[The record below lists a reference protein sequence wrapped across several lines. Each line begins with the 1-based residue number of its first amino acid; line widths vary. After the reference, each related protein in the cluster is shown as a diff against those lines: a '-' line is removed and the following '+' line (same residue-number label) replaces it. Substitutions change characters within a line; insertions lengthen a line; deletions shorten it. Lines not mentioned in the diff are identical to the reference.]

1 MTAWLAI
8 IAPAWIA
15 GSILALLSAPLG
27 CLVLWRRMAFFADAL
42 AHGTLLGVALAVLW
56 QLPMGIGIGIVSI
69 LVVLGLVFIDDERLP
84 VDAVLAVVAV
94 SLLCLG
100 LLTLTQLTD
109 QQANVLGFLFGNLL
123 ELDWADLPL
132 IAVSVLVGLGLLIYI
147 WPAQIKLATHEALA
161 RIQGI
166 NPMRQRLFFMGVLAG
181 FCAIA
186 LQAVGS
192 FINQRAIGVASINS
206 AFMVGL
212 TKTNGCYLFN
222 HCPARRYAWR
232 LGKYLARYPN
242 GACYRFGTGYFIF
255 CGAHYL
261 KANKQKIRVR
271 IHISKIL
278 VPTPLALFTCST
290 KLPRTSAMTFRS

>member
-15 GSILALLSAPLG
+15 GSVLALLSAPLG

-56 QLPMGIGIGIVSI
+56 QLPMGIGVGLISV
-69 LVVLGLVFIDDERLP
+69 LVVLALVVIDDERLP
-84 VDAVLAVVAV
+84 MDAVLAVVAV
-94 SLLCLG
+94 TLLCLG

-123 ELDWADLPL
+123 ELDWTDLPML
-132 IAVSVLVGLGLLIYI
+132 TASVVLGLAVLIYI

-166 NPMRQRLFFMGVLAG
+166 NPTRQRLFFMGVLAG

-192 FINQRAIGVASINS
+192 LLISGLLVLPALSARLWSTSPKQMVIFALIIAQIGVTLGVWSSVWLDIQTGLSIVLVL
-206 AFMVGL
+206 AI
-212 TKTNGCYLFN
+212 LFFV
-222 HCPARRYAWR
+222 A
-232 LGKYLARYPN
+232 LL
-242 GACYRFGTGYFIF
+242 
-255 CGAHYL
+255 
-261 KANKQKIRVR
+261 
-271 IHISKIL
+271 ISKL
-278 VPTPLALFTCST
+278 PTKKVSIE
-290 KLPRTSAMTFRS
+290 KLPTKKAPINMSTPSQD

>member
-1 MTAWLAI
+1 MSAWLAI

-15 GSILALLSAPLG
+15 GSILGLLSAPLG

-42 AHGTLLGVALAVLW
+42 AHGTLLGVALAVW
-56 QLPMGIGIGIVSI
+56 WHLPIGIGIAVVSVM
-69 LVVLGLVFIDDERLP
+69 VVVGLVFIDDERLP
-84 VDAVLAVVAV
+84 ADAVLAVVAV

-132 IAVSVLVGLGLLIYI
+132 LAGSVLVGLAVLRYI
-147 WPAQIKLATHEALA
+147 WPAQVKLATQEALA

-166 NPMRQRLFFMGVLAG
+166 NPTRQRLFFMGMLAG

-192 FINQRAIGVASINS
+192 LLISGLLVLPALTARLYSASPKQMVIISLIVAQLGVTLGVWSSIVLDIQTGLAIVLVLAILFFAALITSRIWS
-206 AFMVGL
+206 AF
-212 TKTNGCYLFN
+212 
-222 HCPARRYAWR
+222 H
-232 LGKYLARYPN
+232 
-242 GACYRFGTGYFIF
+242 
-255 CGAHYL
+255 H
-261 KANKQKIRVR
+261 
-271 IHISKIL
+271 
-278 VPTPLALFTCST
+278 
-290 KLPRTSAMTFRS
+290 

>member
-15 GSILALLSAPLG
+15 GSVLALLSAPLG

-56 QLPMGIGIGIVSI
+56 QLPMGIGVGLISV
-69 LVVLGLVFIDDERLP
+69 LVVLALVVIDDERLP
-84 VDAVLAVVAV
+84 MDAVLAVVAV
-94 SLLCLG
+94 TLLCLG

-123 ELDWADLPL
+123 ELDWTDLPML
-132 IAVSVLVGLGLLIYI
+132 TASVVLGLAVLIYI

-166 NPMRQRLFFMGVLAG
+166 NPTRQRLFFMGVLAG

-192 FINQRAIGVASINS
+192 LLISGLLVLPALSARLWSTSPKQMVIFALIIAQIGVTLGVWSSVWLDIQTGLSIVLVL
-206 AFMVGL
+206 AI
-212 TKTNGCYLFN
+212 LFFV
-222 HCPARRYAWR
+222 A
-232 LGKYLARYPN
+232 LL
-242 GACYRFGTGYFIF
+242 
-255 CGAHYL
+255 
-261 KANKQKIRVR
+261 
-271 IHISKIL
+271 ISKL
-278 VPTPLALFTCST
+278 PTKKVSIE
-290 KLPRTSAMTFRS
+290 KLPIKKAPINMSTPSQN

>member
-1 MTAWLAI
+1 MSAWLAI

-42 AHGTLLGVALAVLW
+42 AHGTLLGVALAVWW
-56 QLPMGIGIGIVSI
+56 QLPMGVGIAIISI
-69 LVVLGLVFIDDERLP
+69 AVVLGLVLIDDERLP

-100 LLTLTQLTD
+100 LLALTQLTD

-132 IAVSVLVGLGLLIYI
+132 LATSVLVGLGLLIYI

-166 NPMRQRLFFMGVLAG
+166 NPARQRLFFMGVLAG

-192 FINQRAIGVASINS
+192 LLISGLLVLPALSARLWASSPKKMVLMSLLIAQVGVTLGVWGSIWLDIQTGLSIVLILAILFFI
-206 AFMVGL
+206 
-212 TKTNGCYLFN
+212 
-222 HCPARRYAWR
+222 
-232 LGKYLARYPN
+232 
-242 GACYRFGTGYFIF
+242 
-255 CGAHYL
+255 
-261 KANKQKIRVR
+261 
-271 IHISKIL
+271 
-278 VPTPLALFTCST
+278 ALFFS
-290 KLPRTSAMTFRS
+290 KLKTLRFWSAERRR

>member
-56 QLPMGIGIGIVSI
+56 QLPMGVGIGLVSI
-69 LVVLGLVFIDDERLP
+69 IVVIVLTLMEDERLP
-84 VDAVLAVVAV
+84 SDAVLAVVAV

-100 LLTLTQLTD
+100 LLTLTQLTN

-123 ELDWADLPL
+123 ALDWADLPL
-132 IAVSVLVGLGLLIYI
+132 LAGSVFIGLTALVYI
-147 WPAQIKLATHEALA
+147 WPTQVKVATHEALA

-166 NPMRQRLFFMGVLAG
+166 NPIRQRLFFMGVLAG

-192 FINQRAIGVASINS
+192 LLISGLLVLPALTARLWSASPKQMVIFALIVAQFGVTLGVWGSIWLDIQTGLAIVLVLALLFFTALIASK
-206 AFMVGL
+206 M
-212 TKTNGCYLFN
+212 
-222 HCPARRYAWR
+222 W
-232 LGKYLARYPN
+232 
-242 GACYRFGTGYFIF
+242 
-255 CGAHYL
+255 
-261 KANKQKIRVR
+261 
-271 IHISKIL
+271 KIL
-278 VPTPLALFTCST
+278 
-290 KLPRTSAMTFRS
+290 R

>member
-1 MTAWLAI
+1 MSAWLAI

-42 AHGTLLGVALAVLW
+42 AHGTLLGVALAVWW
-56 QLPMGIGIGIVSI
+56 QLPLGIGVAIVSVI
-69 LVVLGLVFIDDERLP
+69 VVIALVLMEDERLP
-84 VDAVLAVVAV
+84 MDAVLAVVAV
-94 SLLCLG
+94 TLLCLG

-132 IAVSVLVGLGLLIYI
+132 LAASIAVGIGMLIYI
-147 WPAQIKLATHEALA
+147 WPAQLKLATSEALA

-166 NPMRQRLFFMGVLAG
+166 DPTRQRLFFMGVLAG

-192 FINQRAIGVASINS
+192 LLISGLLVLPALTARLYSQSPKQMVIIALISAQLGVTLGVWGSIWMDIQTGLAIV
-206 AFMVGL
+206 
-212 TKTNGCYLFN
+212 
-222 HCPARRYAWR
+222 
-232 LGKYLARYPN
+232 
-242 GACYRFGTGYFIF
+242 
-255 CGAHYL
+255 
-261 KANKQKIRVR
+261 
-271 IHISKIL
+271 L
-278 VPTPLALFTCST
+278 VLALLFFVALVMA
-290 KLPRTSAMTFRS
+290 KLTTRRA

>member
-15 GSILALLSAPLG
+15 GSILGLLSAPLG

-42 AHGTLLGVALAVLW
+42 AHGTLLGVALAVWW
-56 QLPMGIGIGIVSI
+56 QLPMGIGVALVSI
-69 LVVLGLVFIDDERLP
+69 AVVLGLVLINDERLP

-94 SLLCLG
+94 TLLCLG
-100 LLTLTQLTD
+100 LLTLTQLTN

-123 ELDWADLPL
+123 DLDWADLPL
-132 IAVSVLVGLGLLIYI
+132 LAISVAAGLALLIYI

-166 NPMRQRLFFMGVLAG
+166 DPTRQRLFFMGLLAG

-192 FINQRAIGVASINS
+192 LLISGLLVLPALTARLYSTAPKQMVIIALVIAQVGVTLGVWGSIWLDIQTGLSIVLVLAIIFFAALIFSKLLSSKSVLAKFRA
-206 AFMVGL
+206 
-212 TKTNGCYLFN
+212 
-222 HCPARRYAWR
+222 
-232 LGKYLARYPN
+232 
-242 GACYRFGTGYFIF
+242 
-255 CGAHYL
+255 
-261 KANKQKIRVR
+261 
-271 IHISKIL
+271 
-278 VPTPLALFTCST
+278 
-290 KLPRTSAMTFRS
+290 RSHQQ

>member
-56 QLPMGIGIGIVSI
+56 QLPMGVGIALVSV
-69 LVVLGLVFIDDERLP
+69 LVVIGLVLIDDERLP

-100 LLTLTQLTD
+100 LLTLTQMTD

-123 ELDWADLPL
+123 ELDWLDLPV
-132 IAVSVLVGLGLLIYI
+132 IGGSVVIGLALLSYI

-166 NPMRQRLFFMGVLAG
+166 NPTRQRLFFMGLLAG

-192 FINQRAIGVASINS
+192 LLISGLLVLPALTARLWSATPKQMVILSLIIAQVGVTLGVWGSIWLDIQTGLSIVLILAI
-206 AFMVGL
+206 
-212 TKTNGCYLFN
+212 LF
-222 HCPARRYAWR
+222 
-232 LGKYLARYPN
+232 
-242 GACYRFGTGYFIF
+242 F
-255 CGAHYL
+255 
-261 KANKQKIRVR
+261 
-271 IHISKIL
+271 
-278 VPTPLALFTCST
+278 LALVVSKFTLS
-290 KLPRTSAMTFRS
+290 KS

>member
-15 GSILALLSAPLG
+15 GSMLALLSAPLG

-56 QLPMGIGIGIVSI
+56 QLPLGIGVALVSV
-69 LVVLGLVFIDDERLP
+69 LVVLGLILIDDERLP
-84 VDAVLAVVAV
+84 MDAVLAVVAV
-94 SLLCLG
+94 TLLCLG

-123 ELDWADLPL
+123 ELDWTDLPV
-132 IAVSVLVGLGLLIYI
+132 IGASVVAGLGLLMYI

-166 NPMRQRLFFMGVLAG
+166 HPTRQKLFFMGLLAG

-192 FINQRAIGVASINS
+192 LLISGLLVLPALTARLFSTSPKQMVITALIMAQLGVTLGVWGSIWLDIQAGLSIVLVLAIIFFMALIGSKLFFSKLSIT
-206 AFMVGL
+206 L
-212 TKTNGCYLFN
+212 KLWT
-222 HCPARRYAWR
+222 AR
-232 LGKYLARYPN
+232 P
-242 GACYRFGTGYFIF
+242 
-255 CGAHYL
+255 
-261 KANKQKIRVR
+261 
-271 IHISKIL
+271 
-278 VPTPLALFTCST
+278 
-290 KLPRTSAMTFRS
+290 

>member
-15 GSILALLSAPLG
+15 GSVLALLSAPLG

-56 QLPMGIGIGIVSI
+56 QLPMGIGVGLISV
-69 LVVLGLVFIDDERLP
+69 LVVLALVVIDDERLP
-84 VDAVLAVVAV
+84 MDAVLAVVAV
-94 SLLCLG
+94 TLLCLG
-100 LLTLTQLTD
+100 LLTLTQLTV

-123 ELDWADLPL
+123 ELDWTDLPML
-132 IAVSVLVGLGLLIYI
+132 TASVVLGLAVLIYI

-166 NPMRQRLFFMGVLAG
+166 NPTRQRLFFMGVLAG

-192 FINQRAIGVASINS
+192 LLISGLLVLPALSARLWSTSPKQMVIFALIIAQIGVTLGVWSSVWLDIQTGLSIVLVL
-206 AFMVGL
+206 AI
-212 TKTNGCYLFN
+212 LFFV
-222 HCPARRYAWR
+222 A
-232 LGKYLARYPN
+232 LL
-242 GACYRFGTGYFIF
+242 
-255 CGAHYL
+255 
-261 KANKQKIRVR
+261 
-271 IHISKIL
+271 ISKL
-278 VPTPLALFTCST
+278 PTKKVSIE
-290 KLPRTSAMTFRS
+290 KLPTKKAPINISTPSQN

>member
-1 MTAWLAI
+1 MSAWLAI

-42 AHGTLLGVALAVLW
+42 AHGTLLGVALAVWW
-56 QLPMGIGIGIVSI
+56 QLPMGVGIAIISI
-69 LVVLGLVFIDDERLP
+69 AVVLGLVLIYDERLP

-100 LLTLTQLTD
+100 LLALTQLTD

-123 ELDWADLPL
+123 ELDWTDLPL
-132 IAVSVLVGLGLLIYI
+132 LATSVLVGLGLLIYI

-166 NPMRQRLFFMGVLAG
+166 NPARQRLFFMGVLAG

-192 FINQRAIGVASINS
+192 LLISGLLVLPALSARLWASSPKQMVLLSLLIAQVGVTLGVWGSIWLDIQTGLSIVLILAILFFI
-206 AFMVGL
+206 
-212 TKTNGCYLFN
+212 
-222 HCPARRYAWR
+222 
-232 LGKYLARYPN
+232 
-242 GACYRFGTGYFIF
+242 
-255 CGAHYL
+255 
-261 KANKQKIRVR
+261 
-271 IHISKIL
+271 
-278 VPTPLALFTCST
+278 ALFFS
-290 KLPRTSAMTFRS
+290 KLKTLRFWSVERRR